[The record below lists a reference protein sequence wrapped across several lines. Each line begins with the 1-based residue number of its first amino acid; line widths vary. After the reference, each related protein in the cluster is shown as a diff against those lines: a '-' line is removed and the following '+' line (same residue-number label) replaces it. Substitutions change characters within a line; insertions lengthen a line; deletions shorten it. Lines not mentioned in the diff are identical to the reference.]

1 MLFLARH
8 PMLDLYTVEGETD
21 GSSLTML
28 VADDGS
34 TLPYIS
40 SVVFPSGAVIR
51 RKGSICALKAH
62 CLIDRKADLIVVG
75 ANRLLLRNYARR
87 GFHLIPK
94 WINPYL
100 PLTDHPDALIDKLDK
115 SPKRDITR
123 NLKKAEANG
132 FDYEVTAD
140 PAWFDNF
147 YNDMYVPYAQ
157 KRYGELAQIDSY
169 ERVKQAY
176 TKGAGIIVKQHGK
189 HVGGT
194 IVYAQ
199 RNVMRNP
206 YVGISDGDETVA
218 REGASRVLYYYAMLL
233 AHSWGC
239 EGVNFGST
247 RPFLSDG
254 VLKYK
259 LKWGMQVRHDEL
271 STAVFALAA
280 PGLTKPAQKFLE
292 TNPFFR
298 LTKQGYEIFKP

>member
-8 PMLDLYTVEGETD
+8 SKLDLYTVEGESA

-40 SVVFPSGAVIR
+40 SVVFPSGAVINK
-51 RKGSICALKAH
+51 KGSIYALKAH
-62 CLIDRKADLIVVG
+62 WLIDRKVDLVVVG
-75 ANRLLLRNYARR
+75 ANYLLLRNYARM

-100 PLTDHPDALIDKLDK
+100 ALTDHPDVLINKLDK

-123 NLKKAEANG
+123 NLKKAEASG
-132 FDYEVTAD
+132 FNYEVTTE
-140 PAWFDNF
+140 PAWFDKF

-157 KRYGELAQIDSY
+157 KRYGKLAQIDGY

-176 TKGAGIIVKQHGK
+176 TKGAGIIVKQYEK

-194 IVYAQ
+194 IVYTQ
-199 RNVMRNP
+199 ENVMRNP
-206 YVGISDGDETVA
+206 YVGISGGDEIVA
-218 REGASRVLYYYAMLL
+218 REGASRVLYYYVMLL

-239 EGVNFGST
+239 EGINFGST

-259 LKWGMQVRHDEL
+259 LKWGMQLRHDEL

-280 PGLTKPAQKFLE
+280 PGLTKPAQNFLE
-292 TNPFFR
+292 TNPFFQI
-298 LTKQGYEIFKP
+298 TKHGFEIFRP